1 MKAACL
7 QYLDWAVTDKPKLS
21 FAFGK
26 GLFSDSG
33 CSLGVKVLA
42 AVPPFPSPQICV
54 IYFFLSV
61 ILFAAN
67 ESHEKRNCRSL

>member
-26 GLFSDSG
+26 GLFSYSGVLPGVKIFG
-33 CSLGVKVLA
+33 CSA
-42 AVPPFPSPQICV
+42 PFPITPDLCNL
-54 IYFFLSV
+54 FFSV
-61 ILFAAN
+61 SN
-67 ESHEKRNCRSL
+67 TVCC